1 MTKKRIYKSYPQ
13 SFKEEAVALVTE
25 QNYSVA
31 EAATA
36 LGINP
41 NLIYKW
47 KDKIECEASGITLNN
62 DERAELKML
71 RAENKRLKMEQ
82 EILKKA
88 TAFFVKEMK

>member
-1 MTKKRIYKSYPQ
+1 MNKKRIYTTYSH
-13 SFKEEAVALVTE
+13 SFKREAVALVLE

-36 LGINP
+36 LNVNP

-47 KDKIECEASGITLNN
+47 KEKFESEADSNALDNN
-62 DERAELKML
+62 ERAELKRL
-71 RAENKRLKMEQ
+71 RAENKRLKIEQ

>member
-13 SFKEEAVALVTE
+13 EFKEETVRLVTE

-31 EAATA
+31 DAASA

-47 KDKIECEASGITLNN
+47 KDKIECEANGNTLNN

>member
-36 LGINP
+36 LGINS

-47 KDKIECEASGITLNN
+47 KDKIECEASGNILNN